1 MAKEHNIMPKEDE
14 YVKFINH
21 ERKIKPHIKFL
32 QILKVF

>member
-1 MAKEHNIMPKEDE
+1 MAKKHIIMPKEDE

-21 ERKIKPHIKFL
+21 DRKIKSPIKFL

>member
-1 MAKEHNIMPKEDE
+1 MAKKHIIMPKEDE

-21 ERKIKPHIKFL
+21 ERKIKSPIKFL